1 MEYSNS
7 LKKQITRSMYKQ
19 NLLERGLY
27 LLLHKRY
34 ANMSEINN
42 IQYDCRGKR
51 TFLDIIQSKSGCTA
65 KKPLFI
71 YIHGGGWVSGFRQ
84 ARKFYCR
91 YWANKGYVCANIG
104 YDYALDATHPEH
116 IRQIFKGIAY
126 VLQNAEE
133 YGIDTGRVV
142 IAGESA
148 GGYFAALAAAVST
161 HKALYSLLDI
171 PFAYADSFKIDACVL
186 LSGIYDPVR
195 ALDTGFPD
203 MELFTQAFCGMSAEE
218 LRKENGSSLQKRLS
232 PFSYADAH
240 FPPSF
245 VIGSKKDLL
254 LSESE
259 ALHDALNRAGVKNEL
274 YICTGINGVHAGGLA
289 CEIGTGKSA
298 AQKAELFLQEVFTA
312 KLTV

>member
-1 MEYSNS
+1 MEYTNRQ
-7 LKKQITRSMYKQ
+7 KKQINRSMRKQ

-34 ANMSEINN
+34 SNMCEANNL
-42 IQYDCRGKR
+42 QYDCGGKR
-51 TFLDIIQSKSGCTA
+51 TFLDIIQRKSAGA
-65 KKPLFI
+65 QKKPLMI

-91 YWANKGYVCANIG
+91 YWADKGYVCANIG

-116 IRQIFKGIAY
+116 IRQIFKGISY
-126 VLQNAEE
+126 VMQNAEK
-133 YGIDTGRVV
+133 YGIDTSRVV

-161 HKALYSLLDI
+161 HKELYALLDI
-171 PFAYADSFKIDACVL
+171 PFAYADSFKIDACIL

-203 MELFTQAFCGMSAEE
+203 MELFTQAFCRMSAEE
-218 LRKENGSSLQKRLS
+218 LRKDNNPSLQKRLS
-232 PFSYADAH
+232 PFYYADAQ

-245 VIGSKKDLL
+245 IIGSQKDLL
-254 LSESE
+254 LSESQ
-259 ALHDALNRAGVKNEL
+259 ALHDALNRAGVKNEF
-274 YICTGINGVHAGGLA
+274 YVCTGINGVHAGGLA
-289 CEIGTGKSA
+289 CEIGSGKSA
-298 AQKAELFLQEVFTA
+298 AQKAETFLQEIFTA